1 MESTINSYNL
11 SLATG
16 LDMRNLKLQDLEE
29 IRAMV
34 DSRIR
39 EAHMQ
44 VVYSDEELTVEDESR
59 IVKNSIADMLH
70 SLMSFVDPRD
80 VLKILSKLH
89 EAPHLLDLLP
99 RLVRSEDAMAK
110 VLKDEAPLF
119 I

>member
-44 VVYSDEELTVEDESR
+44 VVYSDLEITVEDESR

-99 RLVRSEDAMAK
+99 RLVRSEDALAK
-110 VLKDEAPLF
+110 VLKD
-119 I
+119 

>member
-1 MESTINSYNL
+1 MESSINSYNL

-39 EAHMQ
+39 EAQMQ
-44 VVYSDEELTVEDESR
+44 VVNSEQELTNEDESR
-59 IVKNSIADMLH
+59 IVKNGIADMLH
-70 SLMSFVDPRD
+70 SLMSYMNPRD
-80 VLKILSKLH
+80 VLKIFSKLH
-89 EAPHLLDLLP
+89 AAPHFLDLLP
-99 RLVRSEDAMAK
+99 RLVRSEDAMSK